1 MKLQP
6 LDLKQGE
13 DFGYSVAAC
22 DITGDGRDDL
32 IVGSPSY
39 AEDQFHY
46 NVGRLHVFV
55 FDPTQNTLRD
65 TRFDF
70 KLYSQYK
77 YYNIGSSLIT
87 NFLAHCG
94 LYLEPLLLH
103 WDPLMR

>member
-55 FDPTQNTLRD
+55 FDTRQNNLID
-65 TRFDF
+65 KRFVC
-70 KLYSQYK
+70 
-77 YYNIGSSLIT
+77 SSIFPYIHKTCLV
-87 NFLAHCG
+87 
-94 LYLEPLLLH
+94 YLEIQLI
-103 WDPLMR
+103 